1 LGGGASD
8 EVSPEN
14 ADGARWESG
23 GVESGVDGVVG
34 DVGEADGEEL
44 WAGRC

>member
-1 LGGGASD
+1 MGGGASD

-14 ADGARWESG
+14 AEGARWESG
-23 GVESGVDGVVG
+23 GVESGVVG